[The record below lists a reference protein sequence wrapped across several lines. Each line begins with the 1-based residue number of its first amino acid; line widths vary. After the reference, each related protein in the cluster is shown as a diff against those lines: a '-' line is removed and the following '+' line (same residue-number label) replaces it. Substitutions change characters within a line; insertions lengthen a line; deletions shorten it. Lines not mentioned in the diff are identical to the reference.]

1 MKFNKWTVGL
11 AAVGAVSLASIAQ
24 ADEKASSVMTA
35 VSSTTL
41 SGYVDTSMEWNPGT
55 GTHQPN
61 YAFQSGKQDG
71 FNLDAVDVRLS
82 KPMDE
87 SEWAAGYM
95 IDIYTGSQNGPS
107 DTQATGSII
116 RQAYVNLRTPVGNGI
131 DWKVGLFDN
140 IIGYESTDAPNDP
153 NFTRSYG
160 YTMLARELTGV
171 TATYKFSDLVS
182 ATVGVADTLD
192 LTANSR
198 AFTGANGTGS
208 PAESYKAYVG
218 AITLTAPNDWG
229 FISGSSLYAG
239 FNNGWNSGAVTA
251 FGAAPAGTGA
261 PETALYVGMTLNT
274 PVTGLKLGGS
284 YEYVSSQA
292 QNLGTGAP
300 VIGNIPQTWADDF
313 AGYISYQATEK
324 LSFHGRA
331 EVLWETKAQ
340 GFPNPSVGAPTGAYI
355 GPIVGPDKILS
366 LTGTVQ
372 YDLWKNVLSRLEIR
386 WDHDLTG
393 GNPNSPEYY
402 GANGGT
408 VAGFAQG
415 TLVNSW
421 VLAANIVYKF

>member
-95 IDIYTGSQNGPS
+95 VDIYTGSQNGPS

-160 YTMLARELTGV
+160 YTMLARELTGI
-171 TATYKFSDLVS
+171 TATYKFSELIS

-198 AFTGANGTGS
+198 AF
-208 PAESYKAYVG
+208 PPEAESYKAYVG

-239 FNNGWNSGAVTA
+239 FNNGFATQA
-251 FGAAPAGTGA
+251 AAPGTVATGA
-261 PETALYVGMTLNT
+261 PTTALYIGATLNT
-274 PVTGLKLGGS
+274 PITGMKLGAA
-284 YEYVSSQA
+284 YEYVDTQA
-292 QNLGTGAP
+292 QNFTGGP
-300 VIGNIPQTWADDF
+300 GVQGSLPQTWADDI
-313 AGYISYQATEK
+313 AGYVSYQATEK

-331 EVLWETKAQ
+331 EILWETKAQ
-340 GFPNPSVGAPTGAYI
+340 LLPPSIAAGTGYV
-355 GPIVGPDKILS
+355 GPIVGPDKIMS
-366 LTGTVQ
+366 YTATVQ
-372 YDLWKNVLSRLEIR
+372 YDLWKNVLSRLELR

-393 GNPNSPEYY
+393 GDPVKYY
-402 GANGGT
+402 GANRPLGGG
-408 VAGFAQG
+408 VANINGVTTQG
-415 TLVNSW
+415 SLVNSW

>member
-11 AAVGAVSLASIAQ
+11 AAVGAVSLASVAQ

-61 YAFQSGKQDG
+61 YAFNGGKQDG
-71 FNLDAVDVRLS
+71 FNLDAVDIRLS

-95 IDIYTGSQNGPS
+95 IDIFTGSQNNPGDVS
-107 DTQATGSII
+107 ATGSII
-116 RQAYVNLRTPVGNGI
+116 RQAYVSLRTPVGNGI

-140 IIGYESTDAPNDP
+140 IIGYESTDSPNDP

-171 TATYKFSDLVS
+171 TATYKFSELVS
-182 ATVGVADTLD
+182 ATVGIADTLD
-192 LTANSR
+192 LTANTR
-198 AFTGANGTGS
+198 AFNGAAGTGS

-218 AITLTAPNDWG
+218 AVTLTAPNDWG

-251 FGAAPAGTGA
+251 TGGAPAGTGS

-274 PVTGLKLGGS
+274 PVTGLKLGAS
-284 YEYVSSQA
+284 YEYVDTQA
-292 QNLGTGAP
+292 QNLGPGL
-300 VIGNIPQTWADDF
+300 VNVPQTWADDI

-324 LSFHGRA
+324 LSIHGRA
-331 EVLWETKAQ
+331 EILWETKAQ
-340 GFPNPSVGAPTGAYI
+340 AGGAAGAYF
-355 GPIVGPDKILS
+355 GPIVGPDKILA

-402 GANGGT
+402 GANGT
-408 VAGFAQG
+408 TIRGFTQG